1 MVNEKLVRCLENAL
15 ALVEHYGLGQGRSIG
30 DLKCPSCVTVFK
42 DDECNS
48 RREQVP
54 GCFQMECPILV
65 ECPVCLHEFEDM
77 RGVLYP
83 NIWGGSLDGNLAAWR
98 KAIAEA
104 KQ

>member
-1 MVNEKLVRCLENAL
+1 MNEKLVRCLENAL

-30 DLKCPSCVTVFK
+30 DLKCPSCVAVFK
-42 DDECNS
+42 DDECET
-48 RREQVP
+48 RREVI
-54 GCFQMECPILV
+54 GGTLYHEAPIII
-65 ECPVCLHEFEDM
+65 ECPVCLHEFEDR

-83 NIWGGSLDGNLAAWR
+83 HIWGGTLDGNLAAWR